1 MVRAFGSV
9 YLQVCVTICCFS
21 FLSSNVSSVMEKGRR
36 EEGKEGGKGRRFLHP
51 PHSGAAL
58 GPRTKFSLPGVS
70 SFMESG
76 RSGKGPVPVK
86 ILVKI
91 YIWQGRR
98 IHKEAY

>member
-1 MVRAFGSV
+1 MGGYAARFQA
-9 YLQVCVTICCFS
+9 
-21 FLSSNVSSVMEKGRR
+21 KGRKERKKGGR
-36 EEGKEGGKGRRFLHP
+36 EEGKGKRFLHP
-51 PHSGAAL
+51 PHSWAAL
-58 GPRTKFSLPGVS
+58 GPRANFSLPRVS
-70 SFMESG
+70 SFVESG